1 MAHKLGDMIKQTSA
15 STGATTLTLL
25 AAAVPFRAF
34 STLLSDGDT
43 TEAVVVNRT
52 TGEWQAAVYSYA
64 AGILTFDA
72 AHFFASSAGSAI
84 NFASGIKDVFI
95 GPIAERGK
103 PFLRTADFNA
113 LPLCYDVD
121 TTAGEIIATMIA
133 DPVERQQFA
142 FNDFAGT
149 WGTNNLIL
157 DGNGKQFDDGT
168 GVLKDRMILD
178 GSARLASIYADGV
191 YTIR

>member
-15 STGATTLTLL
+15 SIGATTLALR
-25 AAAVPFRAF
+25 AAAVPFRDF

-43 TEAVVVNRT
+43 TEVVAVNRT

-64 AGILTFDA
+64 AGVLTFDST
-72 AHFFASSAGSAI
+72 HFFASSTGSAI
-84 NFASGIKDVFI
+84 TFATGIKDVFI

-103 PFLRTADFNA
+103 PFLRTANFAA
-113 LPLCYDVD
+113 LPLVYNVD
-121 TTAGEIIATMIA
+121 TSAGQIVATMPAAPAEA
-133 DPVERQQFA
+133 DAFL

-149 WGTNNLIL
+149 WGTYNLIL
-157 DGNGKQFDDGT
+157 DGNGEQFDDGT

-178 GSARLASIYADGV
+178 GSARLAVIYADGV